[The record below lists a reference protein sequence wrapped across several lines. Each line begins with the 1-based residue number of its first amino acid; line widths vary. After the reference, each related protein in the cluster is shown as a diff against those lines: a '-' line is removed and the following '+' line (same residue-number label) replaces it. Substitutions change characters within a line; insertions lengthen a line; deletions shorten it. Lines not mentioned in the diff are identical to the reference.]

1 MTTFGKTINIFLLK
15 CCARSIHLIPH
26 PLMWYSPQ
34 FSKCCSTL
42 LFHLSQSLLIHSNS
56 VDTEHLQRRLQ
67 GQGTGHLQAIQLQSR
82 LIIRQFFLFMNHT
95 VLFNLYLLVLILFSD
110 VPNYKTH
117 LSSTG

>member
-1 MTTFGKTINIFLLK
+1 MTTFCKNNQHIPFKMLCK
-15 CCARSIHLIPH
+15 IHSFDSTSFNG
-26 PLMWYSPQ
+26 YSPQ

-117 LSSTG
+117 LPSTG